1 MERELNG
8 LNEAIDKVM
17 NCNLDDKTKE
27 FVLNELKRRLFEL
40 RSEIDK
46 VNKDIE
52 FYHK

>member
-27 FVLNELKRRLFEL
+27 IILNALRKRLFEL